1 MQYFKDRTEAG
12 KFLASKMTE
21 LNTDNTIVLA
31 LSEGAVL
38 VGAEIA
44 KKLHC
49 LLYLLATE
57 DIAIPED
64 PTPLGTMSTRG
75 LTYSSRLSEGQL
87 AEIKNDY
94 QAVLDQQSLAAFHK
108 INRIVGKDGE
118 IKRELLKR
126 HTVILVS
133 DGLSNGLSL
142 DVAADFLKP
151 IKVGKIV
158 VATPTASVPAA
169 DRMHLLADQIFCLS
183 VIENFFTVDHYYED
197 NDIPDHKTV
206 VDIMQNIVYGW

>member
-12 KFLASKMTE
+12 TILADKMQE
-21 LNTDNTIVLA
+21 LATDNTIVLA
-31 LSEGAVL
+31 LSEGGIL

-57 DIAIPED
+57 ELIIPDDPEAI
-64 PTPLGTMSTRG
+64 GTMSTRG
-75 LTYSSRLSEGQL
+75 LTYGSHLSMGQL
-87 AEIKNDY
+87 EEIKLDN
-94 QAVLDQQSLAAFHK
+94 QAIIDQKSLEAFHK
-108 INRIVGKDGE
+108 LNRVIGKDGE
-118 IKRELLKR
+118 IKKELLKR

-133 DGLSNGLSL
+133 DGLKNGLSL
-142 DVAADFLKP
+142 DVASDFLKP

-158 VATPTASVPAA
+158 VATPIASVHAA

-183 VIENFFTVDHYYED
+183 ILQNYFTTDHYYD
-197 NDIPDHKTV
+197 NSEIPDHATV
-206 VDIMQNIVYGW
+206 VDIMQNIVYDW